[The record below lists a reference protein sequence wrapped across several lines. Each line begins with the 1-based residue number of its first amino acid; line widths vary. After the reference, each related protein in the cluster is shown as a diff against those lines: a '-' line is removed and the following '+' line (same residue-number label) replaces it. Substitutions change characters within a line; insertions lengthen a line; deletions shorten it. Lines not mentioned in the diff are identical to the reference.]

1 VLVRRYARPAVATG
15 APIPVSASHLDEIAR
30 AGTSVPR
37 YDRAGLSRGIVHVG
51 VGGFHRAHL
60 ALYTHNLA
68 AAGGDWGIVGLGIT
82 PRDAEMHE
90 VLARQDQLYTLIERG
105 PTEPGVQVIGSLVDH
120 VFAPP
125 GHDTAV
131 ARLIAAP
138 ATRILSLTITE
149 SGYGEPVGD
158 ERTAFDRIASAL
170 AARRDSDAGPLTIL
184 SCDNLPGN
192 GTVARRAALAA
203 AARVDVALPAWVAEN
218 CTFPNSMVD
227 RITPMTHDA
236 DRSWLRDARGIDDG
250 WPVVA
255 EPFRQWVIED
265 AFAAGRP
272 AWEDDGALI
281 TDRVHEWELY
291 KLRMLNAGHSCMA
304 YLCALAGITFVDEA
318 ITTPPVRRFVEE
330 LLLAEAVPTLTVI
343 PGYPPE
349 EYVAT
354 VLARF
359 ENTGVRDQIARLCVD
374 GSAKFPTFLIPTI
387 VAQLDG
393 GGPIEH
399 GATALAGWA
408 RYLGVVDPVDQA
420 FDASAELA
428 RPHAEAALADPV
440 AFLAYAEVFPPE
452 LRDSERFQAAF
463 AEAYNCIATR
473 GPLAAMEA
481 AGGGLRMGPAG

>member
-1 VLVRRYARPAVATG
+1 MWFRRYARPAVATG
-15 APIPVSASHLDEIAR
+15 SLISVNASRLDAIAR
-30 AGTSVPR
+30 AGTPVPR
-37 YDRAGLSRGIVHVG
+37 YDRSRLRRGIVHVG

-82 PRDAEMHE
+82 PGDADMHE
-90 VLARQDQLYTLIERG
+90 VLRRQDHLYTLVERG
-105 PTEPGVQVIGSLVDH
+105 RGEPAVQVIGALVDH

-125 GHDTAV
+125 GRDA
-131 ARLIAAP
+131 AMAELIAAP
-138 ATRILSLTITE
+138 STKILSLTITE
-149 SGYGEPVGD
+149 SGYGEPAGD
-158 ERTAFDRIASAL
+158 ERTAFDRIAAAL
-170 AARRDSDAGPLTIL
+170 AVRRDRDAGPLTVL

-203 AARVDVALPAWVAEN
+203 AARVDDTLPTWVAEC

-236 DRSWLRDARGIDDG
+236 DRTWLREARGLDDG

-291 KLRMLNAGHSCMA
+291 KLRLLNAGHSCLA
-304 YLCALAGITFVDEA
+304 YLCALAGITYVDEA
-318 ITTPPVRRFVEE
+318 ITTAAVRAFVED
-330 LLLAEAVPTLTVI
+330 LLLTEAVPTLTVI
-343 PGYPPE
+343 PGHPPE
-349 EYVAT
+349 DYVAT
-354 VLARF
+354 VLERF
-359 ENTGVRDQIARLCVD
+359 QNTGVRDQIARLCVD
-374 GSAKFPTFLIPTI
+374 GSAKFPTFLMPTL
-387 VAQLDG
+387 VAQLAA
-393 GGPIEH
+393 GGPVER

-408 RYLGVVDPVDQA
+408 RYLGVVDPADQA
-420 FDASAELA
+420 FDAAAELA
-428 RPHAEAALADPV
+428 RRHAHAALGDPA
-440 AFLAYAEVFPPE
+440 AFLDYAEVFPAE
-452 LRDSERFQAAF
+452 LRESERFRRVF
-463 AEAYNCIATR
+463 GEAYRCIATR

-481 AGGGLRMGPAG
+481 AGGGLRTGQV